1 MDIGD
6 RPPVAWRGLA
16 IVAGAFAVV
25 LVAFSG
31 RYGYHRDELYF
42 LVIGGHPAW
51 GYADQPPLI
60 PLLAHAMDSISG
72 GSLVALRLPPALAG
86 AAVTVVTGL
95 ICRELGGRCTSQLLA
110 SLCMAV
116 AAVNVAAGHLAGT
129 TAFDLLG
136 WTVVTW
142 LLVRAIRDG
151 GPQWL
156 WVGLAAGVT
165 LEVKSLLVFLLFGV
179 TVGLLA
185 VGPRSVFRSRWPY
198 LAGLVAI
205 ALWLPNLI
213 WQSQHDWPQLQ
224 LSQAIADGSSGTSD
238 SPVEFVLLQ
247 LGLVSPFLVPV
258 WAVGLWRLWRD
269 PDMAT
274 WRCFGVAYP
283 LLLVVF
289 LLSGG
294 KAYYLAGL
302 YPILLAAGTPIVFSW
317 VARHGRRP
325 LLRGALLF
333 SGIAAVYLFLPLTP
347 PQQLNSSPVL
357 AVNYDAGEQIGWPE
371 FADTVQTAYDD
382 LSPDERAHTA
392 VLTANYGEAGAIA
405 KYAPDVPV
413 YSGHNSMAD
422 LGPPPADTD
431 NLITVGFSQSDL
443 DWCSQA
449 EAIAEIDNDAGVDND
464 EQGAPVMLCS
474 DVTEPWPTLW
484 PSLRVLG

>member
-6 RPPVAWRGLA
+6 RPPVAWRSLA
-16 IVAGAFAVV
+16 IVAGTFAVV

-60 PLLAHAMDSISG
+60 PLLAHAMDYISG

-95 ICRELGGRCTSQLLA
+95 ICRELGGRGTSQLLA

-116 AAVNVAAGHLAGT
+116 ASVNVAASHLAGT

-142 LLVRAIRDG
+142 LLVRAIRNG

-213 WQSQHDWPQLQ
+213 WQSQHDWPQLE

-238 SPVEFVLLQ
+238 SPVELVLLQ

-283 LLLVVF
+283 LLVVVF

-302 YPILLAAGTPIVFSW
+302 YPILLAAGTPVVFSW

-325 LLRGALLF
+325 LLRGALLV
-333 SGIAAVYLFLPLTP
+333 SGIAAAYLFLPLTP
-347 PQQLNSSPVL
+347 PQQLNGSPVQ

-371 FADTVQTAYDD
+371 LADTVQTAYDD
-382 LSPDERAHTA
+382 LSPDERVHTA

-405 KYAPDVPV
+405 QYAPAVPV

-422 LGPPPADTD
+422 LGPPPAGTD
-431 NLITVGFSQSDL
+431 NLITVGFGQSEL
-443 DWCSQA
+443 GWCSQV
-449 EAIAEIDNDAGVDND
+449 EAIAEIDNDDGVDND
-464 EQGAPVMLCS
+464 EQGAPVMLCR

-484 PSLRVLG
+484 PDLRVLG